1 MVPPADG
8 CEENDMATLGELTRQ
23 DDGAYTG
30 ELRMLSFHTQLRM
43 VPITRPHDKAPDFR
57 LYGRSPNGKAVDV
70 GAAWTKTGR
79 ETGETYVSLKID
91 IPELPQVYYA
101 TLGRAAE
108 QDDPDCMA
116 IIWNRP
122 DAGR

>member
-1 MVPPADG
+1 MP
-8 CEENDMATLGELTRQ
+8 TLGELTKQ
-23 DDGAYTG
+23 DDGAFTG
-30 ELRMLSFHTQLRM
+30 ELRMLTFQTALRM
-43 VPITRPHDKAPDFR
+43 VPIARPHDKAPDFR

-70 GAAWTKTGR
+70 GAAWTKTPRDG
-79 ETGETYVSLKID
+79 GEPYISLKID
-91 IPELPQVYYA
+91 IPELPHVYYA